1 MNEAILSRC
10 EELMQRVLPLFI
22 TPLEGCQVH
31 VGKRYMSF
39 MPSAA

>member
-10 EELMQRVLPLFI
+10 EELMQKGSSSFI
-22 TPLEGCQVH
+22 RPLEGCQVH